1 MGVAALLI
9 MTSSAWADK
18 ARQLGEM
25 LRAKRKVRGISM
37 ASAAEAAGIS
47 RITLY
52 RLEKGEPSVSWGA
65 WLAAADAIGADLQ
78 LTDAGEGSRAD
89 EAFAGDSLPL
99 SIRMNEFPE
108 LRRLAWQLGKRVE
121 VLTPQEAAGLY
132 ARNARHLNRSALTER
147 ESRLMRALRQV
158 VSADVPDV

>member
-1 MGVAALLI
+1 
-9 MTSSAWADK
+9 MTTSAWADK

-25 LRAKRKVRGISM
+25 LRAKRKARGISM

-52 RLEKGEPSVSWGA
+52 RLEKGEPGVSWGA
-65 WLAAADAIGADLQ
+65 LLAAADAIGADVQ
-78 LTDAGEGSRAD
+78 LRDPGEGPPAD

-99 SIRMNEFPE
+99 SIRVNEYPE
-108 LRRLAWQLGKRVE
+108 LRRIAWQLGTRVE

-132 ARNARHLNRSALTER
+132 ARNARHLDSSALTER
-147 ESRLMRALRQV
+147 ESSLMRALRQV
-158 VSADVPDV
+158 VSVDVPNV